1 MATCVCGARA
11 RPGGRRSLMR
21 GRRPSAHLD
30 ALNALGDDVGVVH
43 GHQRDL
49 DAGHPSHGARP
60 QSCKQSAGSSALP
73 ASGGVPA
80 SWALGTPAPP
90 KQARFREQSGWPS
103 GGRRNAFAPA
113 QLTTQ
118 GVRMQP
124 NSVSTAATRRTP
136 KSSVR
141 TRIPVTGQFS
151 MTWE

>member
-1 MATCVCGARA
+1 M
-11 RPGGRRSLMR
+11 GRRSLMWGR
-21 GRRPSAHLD
+21 GPATHLD

-49 DAGHPSHGARP
+49 DAGHPAHGARP
-60 QSCKQSAGSSALP
+60 HSCKQSVGSSALP
-73 ASGGVPA
+73 ASGGGRESGGHRAPP
-80 SWALGTPAPP
+80 GHTPPAPS
-90 KQARFREQSGWPS
+90 KARFRQQSGWPS
-103 GGRRNAFAPA
+103 GGRRNAFPPA